1 MRAEGRCVV
10 SPVPGRIALASEETV
25 EALARAVPARFY
37 ALVLLLRFTGLRWAE
52 AVALRRR
59 RCFVVEG
66 SIEVAER
73 AVVTAS
79 GVRFRFLSARDYGW
93 VALRG
98 DVRDALAVHLAC
110 FVPKHRNALV
120 FSDEA
125 GAALVRK
132 GFERDVWFPALTAV
146 GLPEED
152 HGIDTLGAARLWEWM
167 HETTAQRAS
176 LRAGSNDRQGATN
189 G

>member
-1 MRAEGRCVV
+1 MN
-10 SPVPGRIALASEETV
+10 PVPGRIALADEDTV

-37 ALVLLLRFTGLRWAE
+37 ALVLLLRFTGLRWEE

-79 GVRFRFLSARDYGW
+79 GVKFPFLSSRDYGW
-93 VALRG
+93 VAVRG
-98 DVRDALAVHLAC
+98 DVRDALAAHLAC
-110 FVPKHRNALV
+110 FVRKGRNALV
-120 FSDEA
+120 FTDE
-125 GAALVRK
+125 GGEPLVRK
-132 GFERDVWFPALTAV
+132 TFEADVWVPALAAV

-152 HGIDTLGAARLWEWM
+152 HGIDTLGTARLWEWM
-167 HETTAQRAS
+167 HDATAQRAS
-176 LRAGSNDRQGATN
+176 LGAGSNQRQGATDE
-189 G
+189 

>member
-1 MRAEGRCVV
+1 V
-10 SPVPGRIALASEETV
+10 SAVPGRIALADGETV

-37 ALVLLLRFTGLRWAE
+37 ALVLLLRFTGLRWDE

-59 RCFVVEG
+59 RCYVVEG

-79 GVRFRFLSARDYGW
+79 GVKFRFLSARDYSW
-93 VALRG
+93 VS
-98 DVRDALAVHLAC
+98 VRDGVREALAVHLAC
-110 FVPKHRNALV
+110 FVLKHRNSLV

-125 GAALVRK
+125 GAPLVRK
-132 GFERDVWFPALTAV
+132 AFERDVWRPALAAV
-146 GLPEED
+146 GLPEAD
-152 HGIDTLGAARLWEWM
+152 HGVETLGSARLWEWM

>member
-1 MRAEGRCVV
+1 V
-10 SPVPGRIALASEETV
+10 SPVPGRIALADEDTV
-25 EALARAVPARFY
+25 EALARVVPARFY
-37 ALVLLLRFTGLRWAE
+37 VLVLLLRFTGLRWDE

-79 GVRFRFLSARDYGW
+79 GVKFRFLSAREYAW
-93 VALRG
+93 VS
-98 DVRDALAVHLAC
+98 VRDGLKDALAAHLAC

-120 FSDEA
+120 FSTEA
-125 GAALVRK
+125 GDPLVRRA
-132 GFERDVWFPALTAV
+132 FERDVWVPALAAV

-152 HGIDTLGAARLWEWM
+152 HGIETLGTARLWEWM

-176 LRAGSNDRQGATN
+176 LRAGSNQRQGATDE
-189 G
+189 

>member
-1 MRAEGRCVV
+1 M

-25 EALARAVPARFY
+25 EALGRAVPARFY
-37 ALVLLLRFTGLRWAE
+37 ALVLLLRFTGLRWDE

-79 GVRFRFLSARDYGW
+79 GVKFRFLSARDYAW
-93 VALRG
+93 VS
-98 DVRDALAVHLAC
+98 VRDGLKDALAVHLAC
-110 FVPKHRNALV
+110 FVRKQRNALV
-120 FSDEA
+120 FTDE
-125 GAALVRK
+125 GGEPLVRRT
-132 GFERDVWFPALTAV
+132 FEADVWLPALAKV

-152 HGIDTLGAARLWEWM
+152 HGIDTLGTARLWEWM

-176 LRAGSNDRQGATN
+176 LRAGSNNRQGATD